1 MNFKNILDIHNE
13 NFDKKTI
20 EYFKNLKNIS
30 NIFENENAYL
40 IVLDSVDV
48 YEIFEIAVR
57 NNKKRMGLASELLKK
72 LPQDK
77 DVLLEVNENNTAAI
91 NLYKKHN
98 FKQIHVRKKY
108 YNNNESAIIMKK
120 DKSR

>member
-20 EYFKNLKNIS
+20 EYFENLKNIS

-98 FKQIHVRKKY
+98 FKQIHIRKKY